1 MNIGIISTRYARAL
15 LGHALERGTEDAVYN
30 NTLRLSQSFREVPEL
45 ERALLSPAI
54 QTKEKLSLL
63 VTASGSDL
71 SVEFHNFLRLI
82 LAKEREALLKSICL
96 VYQDLHN
103 KHHNITI
110 CELVTSIP
118 VSHDIEEKIRRIV
131 TYRTR
136 GPVIINKKV
145 DPEIIGGFVF
155 EIGDYRLDSTVRTQ
169 LESIKRKLTES
180 EYQ

>member
-15 LGHALERGTEDAVYN
+15 LNHALERGTEDAVYDSV
-30 NTLRLSQSFREVPEL
+30 LRLSKSFREVPEL
-45 ERALLSPAI
+45 ESALLSPATQI
-54 QTKEKLSLL
+54 KEKLTLL
-63 VTASGSDL
+63 LTASGSDIPD
-71 SVEFHNFLRLI
+71 EFINFIKLT
-82 LAKEREALLKSICL
+82 LAKEREALLKSICQI
-96 VYQDLHN
+96 YQQLHN
-103 KHHNITI
+103 THHNITI
-110 CELVTSIP
+110 CELITSIP

-136 GPVIINKKV
+136 GPVVINKMV

>member
-15 LGHALERGTEDAVYN
+15 LGYALERGTEDAVYN
-30 NTLRLSQSFREVPEL
+30 NILRLSQSFLEVPGL
-45 ERALLSPAI
+45 ESALLSPAI
-54 QTKEKLSLL
+54 KAKEKLSLL
-63 VTASGSDL
+63 VTASGNDL
-71 SVEFHNFLRLI
+71 SAEFHSFLRLI
-82 LAKEREALLKSICL
+82 LAKEREPLLKSICL
-96 VYQDLHN
+96 IYKDMHN

>member
-30 NTLRLSQSFREVPEL
+30 NTLRLSQSFLEVPGL
-45 ERALLSPAI
+45 ESALLSPAI
-54 QTKEKLSLL
+54 KAKEKLSLL
-63 VTASGSDL
+63 VTASGNDL
-71 SVEFHNFLRLI
+71 STEFHNFLKLI
-82 LAKEREALLKSICL
+82 LAKEREPLLKSICL
-96 VYQDLHN
+96 IYQDLHN